1 MSRTIRIGILIG
13 QGEPFWV
20 QVHEALWQRAQT
32 LAVELI
38 EITIKVSDALS
49 SDEQA
54 EVVEDLRVQELDAFI
69 CNVYPP
75 ALLARIL
82 DSGIPII
89 YVGEIALRH
98 PRLTSRLGLYDA
110 ASMLGTFL
118 HKRLAGRGT
127 LLVAGGHMDDGED
140 NGQSRLDGFF
150 AALSSD
156 HRSADTAALD
166 KHHRCTFNSLLI

>member
-89 YVGEIALRH
+89 YSWRDRVAPSTPHLASGPLRRRLYARHIPSQTAGWAWYIAGCRW
-98 PRLTSRLGLYDA
+98 TYG
-110 ASMLGTFL
+110 
-118 HKRLAGRGT
+118 
-127 LLVAGGHMDDGED
+127 
-140 NGQSRLDGFF
+140 
-150 AALSSD
+150 
-156 HRSADTAALD
+156 
-166 KHHRCTFNSLLI
+166 